1 MPESK
6 TRPARRSYF
15 HPERSARAGASGT
28 VTRSVIEL
36 STPRKQRG
44 ARLQGPPLEPVEAM
58 GCLKSEN
65 LRPTATSL
73 VGRQILVATVRDSAK
88 ALERR
93 PLQMQRRKG
102 SLLFRRLSLSV
113 VTPFISGL
121 ARRGGL
127 ISVLALAHG
136 VSPHSQCKRS
146 NDVDQWR
153 FRLPRQQMI
162 IRKLDHEW
170 QPATG
175 ELCLRRT

>member
-1 MPESK
+1 MHWGQ
-6 TRPARRSYF
+6 RYRN
-15 HPERSARAGASGT
+15 
-28 VTRSVIEL
+28 VI
-36 STPRKQRG
+36 SDRVVYAAKQRG
-44 ARLQGPPLEPVEAM
+44 AMLQGPPLEPGEAM
-58 GCLKSEN
+58 GWLKSEN

-102 SLLFRRLSLSV
+102 SLLFRRLSFSV
-113 VTPFISGL
+113 VTPFVSGL

-127 ISVLALAHG
+127 VSVLALAHG

-162 IRKLDHEW
+162 IRKLDHDW
-170 QPATG
+170 QPARG

>member
-1 MPESK
+1 MPEAK
-6 TRPARRSYF
+6 HAPHVGVTF
-15 HPERSARAGASGT
+15 TQGEARAGASGT
-28 VTRSVIEL
+28 VTRSVIDL
-36 STPRKQRG
+36 STPRSSRG
-44 ARLQGPPLEPVEAM
+44 NPAGAAPRARRGYGMLEIRRSA
-58 GCLKSEN
+58 
-65 LRPTATSL
+65 PTATSL

-113 VTPFISGL
+113 VTPFVSGL